1 MIEIGIVDT
10 RNILSLINEKYNYDF
25 SDYALTSLKR
35 RIEKFIEQ
43 NNLKYADLLI
53 NKLMESET
61 FIDPFIDQLTVPSSE
76 MFRDPSLWRMMRE
89 ELITNIYRESGSNFK
104 IWLPNSV
111 SGDELFSLTIV
122 LSEMGMLDKVQIIV
136 SSLSDKSIETIKSG
150 KFPSDKLEISNDNYV
165 RANGQHNLSNYYS
178 VINNQLIRDVSLIQ
192 NVTFFKQNTF
202 LEPVP
207 QGIKLILFRNKMIYF
222 NQTLQTKILKI
233 IQNASANGGLLI
245 VGIKESLS
253 CIYGNTEFALIND
266 VESIYKRRY

>member
-10 RNILSLINEKYNYDF
+10 RNILSLINEKYSYDF

-35 RIEKFIEQ
+35 RIEKLIEL

-53 NKLMESET
+53 NKLVENDT

-76 MFRDPSLWRMMRE
+76 MFRDPSLWRMLRE
-89 ELITNIYRESGSNFK
+89 ELISTIYRESGSNFK

-122 LSEMGMLDKVQIIV
+122 LSEMGMLDKVQITV

-150 KFPSDKLEISNDNYV
+150 KFQSDKLEISNDNYI
-165 RANGQHNLSNYYS
+165 RANGQATLSNYFS
-178 VINNQLIRDVSLIQ
+178 VVDNQLIRDVSLIR

-222 NQTLQTKILKI
+222 NQTLQTKILKT
-233 IQNASANGGLLI
+233 IQKASANGGLLI

-266 VESIYKRRY
+266 VESIYKRRF